1 MAIYLLENNAKM
13 GKTHRGGSR
22 MLVSAA
28 DATDAK
34 LIAAAHQGGDSAWSD
49 ATTTALADVT
59 VNTAGALVGWTFE
72 IDVTGAGT
80 AGALGSVSHTGVT
93 TTSDVLDEIG
103 TALATALN
111 TLANI
116 ANAAYV
122 TATQTLTVAS
132 GGGGDDLGDKTVTVR
147 VYAPAVTGTDGQ
159 RINQRVDLSSI
170 FVSSITDG
178 GDATDALTVVFN
190 ADTTVLATVLSVLP

>member
-1 MAIYLLENNAKM
+1 MAIYLLENNAAS

-22 MLVSAA
+22 RLVSAA

-34 LIAAAHQGGDSAWSD
+34 LIAGAHYGGDSAWSD
-49 ATTTALADVT
+49 ATVTALADVT
-59 VNTAGALVGWTFE
+59 LATTGALVGWVFE
-72 IDVTGAGT
+72 IDVTGTTEG
-80 AGALGSVSHTGVT
+80 GISVTGVAT
-93 TTSDVLDEIG
+93 TADIIDEIG

-111 TLANI
+111 TMTEI

-132 GGGGDDLGDKTVTVR
+132 GGGGDDLGDESVTVR
-147 VYAPAVTGTDGQ
+147 VFAPAVTGTDGQ
-159 RINQRVDLSSI
+159 RVNQRIDLSSI

-178 GDATDALTVVFN
+178 GVAADALTVVFN
-190 ADTTVLATVLSVLP
+190 ADATVLATVLSVLP